1 MNREVQDSEI
11 QKRVEL
17 VRLKARQVGNMEPES
32 PGLVDAAAQ
41 DMLSKLIPAREQVAL
56 EAIEVDRLPAPVD
69 PNAYS
74 ESLTGMLSTLE
85 AELAK
90 ENELVFPPVDVI
102 TERVVSNEIDIELP
116 DTSGIEGEIDQRIA
130 NEEASGFVQ
139 VANRERLSLVE
150 RVIQQESGGDPNA
163 VNPYSNASGIMQ
175 VMEATAAQPG
185 FGVTPLAWEDR
196 FNSDLNRAFGTEY
209 LNAMLKRYDGDEEAA
224 LIAYNAGFTRA
235 DKWLAAGRD
244 YEQFWWTEDKDGN
257 QIKGWA
263 QESQPYAAA
272 IMGNNTLAPER
283 PAGYGDVVYS
293 VEDVTAN
300 VSQIAEVEAGIA
312 GSELAQV
319 GVQIPG
325 LTQSDSVHRF
335 TYPRA
340 GQGMLDG
347 IDTSYLPT
355 EAATTPTETF
365 YDAPVSD
372 SEAVH
377 PGSYKSVGEFVI
389 DLKSRWPALRELM
402 VDAAAWAAGPE
413 DTGPGRAAYPGS
425 YETAEEFASDLTQRW
440 PEWRE
445 ELVRLADIAAGP
457 GETDTTPGRPAYPGS
472 FENMAEFGAELKARW
487 PDLQASL
494 MDLVSAVAGRD
505 LTEEVTGE
513 AAAPAEVDA
522 PAEAAESLQR
532 SNWAP
537 TYTADVMAHHAAAQG
552 LKDMA
557 FLPPV
562 QLALERMPSDSFLSW
577 SDATRGRDPLHREQ
591 AELAL
596 SLAGYEPR
604 DWLGEEKPSDR
615 FFNAYAYARMD
626 GGNLSDR
633 ARSNAGEGPLRQVL
647 AAARRMVFNR

>member
-1 MNREVQDSEI
+1 M
-11 QKRVEL
+11 
-17 VRLKARQVGNMEPES
+17 
-32 PGLVDAAAQ
+32 DAAAQ

-139 VANRERLSLVE
+139 VANRERLSFVE

-163 VNPYSNASGIMQ
+163 VNPYSKASGLMQIM
-175 VMEATAAQPG
+175 EDTAAQPG

-325 LTQSDSVHRF
+325 LTQTDSVHKF
-335 TYPRA
+335 LFPRA
-340 GQGMLDG
+340 AVLLEG

-365 YDAPVSD
+365 YEAPVSD
-372 SEAVH
+372 SEDVH

-389 DLKSRWPALRELM
+389 DLKSHWPALRELM

-413 DTGPGRAAYPGS
+413 DTETTEGAVHPGS

-457 GETDTTPGRPAYPGS
+457 GETEPNADRPAYPGS

-487 PDLQASL
+487 PELRASL
-494 MDLVSAVAGRD
+494 LDLASAAAGRD

-513 AAAPAEVDA
+513 AAALAGGEYLKDRASLAAGDA
-522 PAEAAESLQR
+522 SLER
-532 SNWAP
+532 ANWTP
-537 TYTADVMAHHAAAQG
+537 TYIADVLTHHAAAQG
-552 LKDMA
+552 IKDMA
-557 FLPPV
+557 YLPEV
-562 QLALERMPSDSFLSW
+562 QLALKNMNSDVLLAW
-577 SDATRGRDPLHREQ
+577 MDATRGNDDLHKEQ
-591 AELAL
+591 AESALLA
-596 SLAGYEPR
+596 AGFFPR
-604 DWLGEEKPSDR
+604 TALGEKLPSDR
-615 FFNAYAYARMD
+615 FFNVFAYARID
-626 GGNLSDR
+626 GGRASDQQR
-633 ARSNAGEGPLRQVL
+633 ADAGEGPLRQIL
-647 AAARRMVFNR
+647 AASRRMVFNR